1 MELVKFKKKCDKC
14 YGSQKMYFV
23 IFDRYHYYECYQ
35 TYEEI
40 KNTIKLLTKPRPTT
54 YIKTEECCIK
64 ETELYLTH
72 LDSMYKL
79 KNMGY
84 TQIF

>member
-1 MELVKFKKKCDKC
+1 MELAKFKKKCDKC
-14 YGSQKMYFV
+14 YGNEKLYFV

-40 KNTIKLLTKPRPTT
+40 KNTIKLVTKPRLST
-54 YIKTEECCIK
+54 YIKAEDCCVK

-79 KNMGY
+79 KNLGY
-84 TQIF
+84 TQLY